1 VIHAVGVVG
10 LVLLLGGY
18 FLVSTGR
25 LGGQSVGYQSTN
37 LAGAVVLIAY
47 SWALQAWA
55 SVVLNLVWA
64 GIAAVALLRAR
75 RT

>member
-1 VIHAVGVVG
+1 MIHAVGVVG

-18 FLVSTGR
+18 FLVSAGR
-25 LGGQSVGYQSTN
+25 LSGQSAAYQAMN
-37 LAGAVVLIAY
+37 LAGAAVLIWY
-47 SWALQAWA
+47 SFALEAWA

-75 RT
+75 AG

>member
-1 VIHAVGVVG
+1 MIHAVGVVG

-25 LGGQSVGYQSTN
+25 LGGQSAAYQSAN
-37 LAGAVVLIAY
+37 LAGAVVLVAY
-47 SWALQAWA
+47 SWALEAWA

-64 GIAAVALLRAR
+64 VIAVVALARAR
-75 RT
+75 RA

>member
-18 FLVSTGR
+18 FLVSAGR
-25 LGGQSVGYQSTN
+25 LGGQSAAYQAMN
-37 LAGAVVLIAY
+37 LAGAVVLIWY
-47 SWALQAWA
+47 SYALSAWA

-64 GIAAVALLRAR
+64 LIAAVALVRAR
-75 RT
+75 RA